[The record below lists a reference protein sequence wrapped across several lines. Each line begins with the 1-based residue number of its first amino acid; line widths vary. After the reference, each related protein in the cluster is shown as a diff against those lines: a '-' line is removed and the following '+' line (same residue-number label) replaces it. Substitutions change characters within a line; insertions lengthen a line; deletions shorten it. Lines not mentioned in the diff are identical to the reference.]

1 MNTLKLNNL
10 ESSSLS
16 KKEMNLINGGD
27 ARVCVCACQFE
38 GTPGGSSTQDNKM
51 ANYNLGP
58 RGGYSD
64 VEGAKEAYDHYHD
77 KYD

>member
-1 MNTLKLNNL
+1 MNTLKLNAL

-38 GTPGGSSTQDNKM
+38 GTPGGSSTLDNKM